1 MVQVGSEQI
10 SLTDKLIETRN
21 SKRTVNT
28 VYGGVLESTTWLEI
42 NKLADLYATVF
53 IERKTT
59 LKTTALIGQFSKNAF
74 AQFIACIL
82 TGNTILMRGPD
93 LPDRFNILDGTEAE
107 IVIVNKKYLTGK
119 LSYGTFIHTLFF
131 SRLAFK
137 CIR

>member
-1 MVQVGSEQI
+1 MAQVGSEQI

-53 IERKTT
+53 IKQKTT

-74 AQFIACIL
+74 SQFVACIL
-82 TGNTILMRGPD
+82 TGNTILMREPD
-93 LPDRFNILDGTEAE
+93 LPDRFNILDDTEAQIA
-107 IVIVNKKYLTGK
+107 IVDKNFLTG
-119 LSYGTFIHTLFF
+119 
-131 SRLAFK
+131 
-137 CIR
+137 